1 MCPGLEQRSATPL
14 ALDKRTNMK
23 PNILTTI
30 VADVQ
35 FWIPVA
41 VLLVGLGLLLLV
53 S

>member
-1 MCPGLEQRSATPL
+1 
-14 ALDKRTNMK
+14 MK